1 MNERRTDILFME
13 NITKVYG
20 NGFMANKGINFS
32 IREGEIHGLVGENG
46 AGKST
51 LMKVLFGQET
61 PDEGRILIRG
71 EAVKISNPMVA
82 LSHGIGMVHQHFML
96 VPSLTVA
103 ENMIIGNE
111 PLKSKVFIDSKKA
124 VKMVREISERYNLPI
139 NPEKRVMDLSVSYKQ
154 RVEILKILLR
164 GAKILL
170 LDEPTA
176 VLTPQETQ
184 ELFVQLKTLKAHG
197 FTIVF
202 ISHKLGEVKEICDR
216 ITVLRRG
223 AVVGT
228 AEIGDVTERDISRMM
243 VGRDVLMDIE
253 KKESKPEE
261 IVMRVQDVGYTN
273 MFGKNALKGISFD
286 VRKGEI
292 VGIAGVEGNGQ
303 TELAQICTGI
313 IGSYDGTVEI
323 QGRDISKMSVRQV
336 REQGASF
343 ISEDRLV
350 YDLIGTA
357 TIEENMIF
365 DRFYKPEYRNKAGL
379 LKSAKIDAET
389 KQLIEDYQV
398 ACDGNKANIN
408 TLSGGN
414 MQKVI
419 TAREC
424 SSQPSLMVAS
434 HPTRG
439 IDIGA
444 TEFIRK
450 KLVSLRT
457 QGTAILLFSADLSE
471 IMQISDRILVFYGG
485 RIVGHIRHVDAVDE
499 NILGEYML
507 GIKSQSPE
515 EIGGAVLAN

>member
-357 TIEENMIF
+357 TIE
-365 DRFYKPEYRNKAGL
+365 DCLKAPG
-379 LKSAKIDAET
+379 
-389 KQLIEDYQV
+389 
-398 ACDGNKANIN
+398 
-408 TLSGGN
+408 
-414 MQKVI
+414 
-419 TAREC
+419 
-424 SSQPSLMVAS
+424 
-434 HPTRG
+434 
-439 IDIGA
+439 
-444 TEFIRK
+444 
-450 KLVSLRT
+450 
-457 QGTAILLFSADLSE
+457 
-471 IMQISDRILVFYGG
+471 
-485 RIVGHIRHVDAVDE
+485 
-499 NILGEYML
+499 
-507 GIKSQSPE
+507 
-515 EIGGAVLAN
+515 